1 MLSTNYDINLVKVKI
16 TQEDFKKGREWTY
29 IYIYVKISCI
39 CNWNSQVITFQGFAF
54 STKFECRS
62 VSVSY
67 KKRKQQQQ
75 QQIMLTSYHHTW
87 PLWFQMYV
95 CYSPFRLLSG
105 NRLKVLP
112 RKAIILGFGP
122 YDFGFGD
129 VDSAV
134 MWVRKCCKYKTK
146 WIIPT
151 IEFGSAASK
160 LKLCRVTGFGTQSFN
175 NRVFLDFRF

>member
-1 MLSTNYDINLVKVKI
+1 MKI

-29 IYIYVKISCI
+29 IYVKISCI
-39 CNWNSQVITFQGFAF
+39 CDWNSQVITFQGFAV
-54 STKFECRS
+54 STKFKCRS

-67 KKRKQQQQ
+67 KKRKQPKKNDANF
-75 QQIMLTSYHHTW
+75 IPPYLTFVI
-87 PLWFQMYV
+87 PMYV

-134 MWVRKCCKYKTK
+134 MWVKKCCKYKTK
-146 WIIPT
+146 RTIPT
-151 IEFGSAASK
+151 IEFGFKHIGWAASK
-160 LKLCRVTGFGTQSFN
+160 LELCRVTEFGTQSFN

>member
-1 MLSTNYDINLVKVKI
+1 MLSNELWYKSSQSENNSGR
-16 TQEDFKKGREWTY
+16 FWKGSRVDL
-29 IYIYVKISCI
+29 YIYVKISCI

-54 STKFECRS
+54 STKFKCRS

>member
-1 MLSTNYDINLVKVKI
+1 MDL
-16 TQEDFKKGREWTY
+16 
-29 IYIYVKISCI
+29 YIYVLKSVVFAIEIPRLSPFRALHSARSS
-39 CNWNSQVITFQGFAF
+39 NVGVLVLVI
-54 STKFECRS
+54 
-62 VSVSY
+62 
-67 KKRKQQQQ
+67 KKENNNNK
-75 QQIMLTSYHHTW
+75 QIMLTSYHHTW
-87 PLWFQMYV
+87 PLWFQIYV

-146 WIIPT
+146 RTIPT

-160 LKLCRVTGFGTQSFN
+160 LKLFRVTGLGTQSFN